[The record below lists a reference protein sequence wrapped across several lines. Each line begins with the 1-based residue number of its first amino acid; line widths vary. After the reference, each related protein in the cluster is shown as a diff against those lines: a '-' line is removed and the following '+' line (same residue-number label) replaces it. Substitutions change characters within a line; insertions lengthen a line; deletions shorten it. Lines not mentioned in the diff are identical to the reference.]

1 MFGILGSG
9 FGLYGYLPAAVALG
23 FSPILVPARYQNKF
37 LSRDNLQKFNDN
49 ICWIDTDQDLIE
61 MATTLVISR
70 RPIDQCKELPNYLS
84 QGQLKKIIF
93 EKPLAID
100 PVSALKMLDMVE
112 ASGKKCTAG
121 FTFRFTPW
129 AALLQP
135 TLNSTFPTKKEVWIL
150 QWHFMA
156 NHFSTGLWNWKRD
169 NAQGGGVLRF
179 YGIHVIA
186 LLAEFGYT
194 EVVSSEI
201 LNGPNNEAYTA
212 WHAIFRGP
220 EHPEFRVEVDSHSD
234 KEFFILRN
242 LNKDANLYED
252 NDPFKL
258 PVNQNHEAEIDLRYI
273 FLQEVLSEQI
283 TPDQPW
289 PKRLLDGINLWALV
303 ERETKILSVKKSTS
317 QTPQ

>member
-1 MFGILGSG
+1 MLGILGSG

-37 LSRDNLQKFNDN
+37 LSRVDLKKFINN
-49 ICWIDTDQDLIE
+49 ISWIDTDQDLIK

-84 QGQLKKIIF
+84 QRQLKKIIF

-112 ASGKKCTAG
+112 ASGKQCNAG

-129 AALLQP
+129 AALLQH
-135 TLNSTFPTKKEVWIL
+135 TLNSTLPTKKDVWVL
-150 QWHFMA
+150 QWHFLA
-156 NHFSTGLWNWKRD
+156 HHFSANFWNWKRD
-169 NAQGGGVLRF
+169 HRQGGGALRF

-194 EVVSSEI
+194 EVVSSEV
-201 LNGPNNEAYTA
+201 LNSPNNESYSA
-212 WHAIFRGP
+212 WHAIFRGQ
-220 EHPEFRVEVDSHSD
+220 ELPEFRVEVDSCSD
-234 KEFFILRN
+234 KAFFILRN

-258 PVNQNHEAEIDLRYI
+258 PVNQNHEAGIDPRYI

-283 TPDQPW
+283 TPDQSW

-303 ERETKILSVKKSTS
+303 EIETKILSVKK
-317 QTPQ
+317 